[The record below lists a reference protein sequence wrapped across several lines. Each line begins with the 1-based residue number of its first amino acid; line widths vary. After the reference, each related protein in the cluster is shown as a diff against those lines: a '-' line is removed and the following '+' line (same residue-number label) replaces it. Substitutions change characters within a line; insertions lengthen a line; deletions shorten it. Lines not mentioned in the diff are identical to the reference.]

1 MKAKEYYAKIKE
13 QNPQTAKEMANAIG
27 DVVDGLNNEA
37 KELIKKRHITR
48 GDGCRAII
56 RELNNK
62 WNAIVTLFEKDY
74 GVSPIKRNRFL
85 ELWAEKIPELAPDY
99 GKTAADDSNRVVF
112 DLDNPNCLTTLAML
126 GSAALGE
133 W

>member
-1 MKAKEYYAKIKE
+1 MRAKEYYAKINE
-13 QNPQTAKEMANAIG
+13 QNPKTAEEMANAIG
-27 DVVDGLNNEA
+27 NVVDGLNNEA
-37 KELIKKRHITR
+37 KELIKKRRVTS
-48 GDGCRAII
+48 DNGCIAII

-74 GVSPIKRNRFL
+74 GMSPIKRHRFL

-99 GKTAADDSNRVVF
+99 GKSDVDDSNRVVF

-126 GSAALGE
+126 GSTVLGE
-133 W
+133 

>member
-13 QNPQTAKEMANAIG
+13 QNSQTAEEMANVIG

-48 GDGCRAII
+48 DDGCRAII

-126 GSAALGE
+126 GSAAFGE
-133 W
+133 

>member
-1 MKAKEYYAKIKE
+1 MENFIGI
-13 QNPQTAKEMANAIG
+13 AICFLFGG

-48 GDGCRAII
+48 GTGCQAII

-85 ELWAEKIPELAPDY
+85 ELWAKKIPELAPDY

-133 W
+133 